1 MDNDQ
6 LVPAEYVELLFLSRQ
21 QLHLPNVHL
30 LNFSFENSG
39 SYFANSIADAILIQ
53 ELISEVLELPSMGN
67 IAEQLKV
74 LRRQYGWLQDDLA
87 CEPGVSFST
96 VNRWENGK
104 IKLSRLAQKG
114 IGALAVHAAG
124 DHLIV
129 DGENS

>member
-1 MDNDQ
+1 M
-6 LVPAEYVELLFLSRQ
+6 
-21 QLHLPNVHL
+21 
-30 LNFSFENSG
+30 
-39 SYFANSIADAILIQ
+39 IQ

-74 LRRQYGWLQDDLA
+74 LRRQYGWLQEDWA

-96 VNRWENGK
+96 VNRRGNGK
-104 IKLSRLAQKG
+104 AKPSRLAHRG